1 MAKIKRPK
9 PRVEVIQHQRIP
21 SEHEEYYY
29 EEGQQSSGYCAE
41 VDLDIPIMIVRSLV
55 ALSGLLLV
63 FTGIYSLYPI
73 LRSVRNVPLLM
84 LKFYVIFFGLT
95 ILLLEGKSFLPEHNS
110 LRKWF
115 YTEFHFLHNIR
126 GKGFYYLLVGTLSL
140 SLLSENV
147 AFLISGALIALLGL
161 VDLAL
166 SFFTKRQL
174 KQRGLTMEDLQTT
187 TQVRSTR
194 RNKKS
199 GPIVESVIRRSTE
212 NDHLLVNEPPSAGFP
227 FEPFDATD
235 QRHGHYANTTTEVP
249 LPSFE
254 MTSYSDPLKIAY
266 MQNFGR

>member
-1 MAKIKRPK
+1 MVKIKRPK
-9 PRVEVIQHQRIP
+9 PRVEVIHHNGIRE
-21 SEHEEYYY
+21 SEDEEYYY
-29 EEGQQSSGYCAE
+29 GAGQRSTGYCGE
-41 VDLDIPIMIVRSLV
+41 VDLDIPIVIVRSLV

-95 ILLLEGKSFLPEHNS
+95 ILLLEGKGFLPEHNG

-115 YTEFHFLHNIR
+115 YTEFHFLHSIR

-174 KQRGLTMEDLQTT
+174 KQRGLTIEDLQTT
-187 TQVRSTR
+187 TKVRPTR
-194 RNKKS
+194 RDKKDT
-199 GPIVESVIRRSTE
+199 PIANSVQMPTE
-212 NDHLLVNEPPSAGFP
+212 DDHLLLDEPPSTGFP

-235 QRHGHYANTTTEVP
+235 LRQGHYANTTTEVP